1 MTIIK
6 IYTTPSCP
14 WCEKTKEWLKE
25 KGIKFKEHDVSND
38 EKSREEMIKKS
49 NQMGV
54 PVLDING
61 TIIVGYNPKEI
72 KKALGNDRKNMLS

>member
-25 KGIKFKEHDVSND
+25 KRIKFKEHDVSND

-72 KKALGNDRKNMLS
+72 KKALGN